1 MEFNETIKWSN
12 EDPCVLLLADSV
24 GDDANENK
32 QDAKKAEQQGICFES
47 MNIGTQFLI
56 FFKTEQ
62 WKDKTKT
69 DIIKVVL

>member
-32 QDAKKAEQQGICFES
+32 QDAKKLNSREYG
-47 MNIGTQFLI
+47 LR
-56 FFKTEQ
+56 
-62 WKDKTKT
+62 
-69 DIIKVVL
+69 V